1 MGLKWDIDHMK
12 KGFFLAEN
20 GEVLEV
26 KNVFFENGKIDISK
40 IIIGNEIHSV
50 EKLTGYYDYHTSFD
64 DIQFAADEHEQRDK
78 KMETVLEELAN
89 IKTIDTSFYSKKK
102 LKNGE
107 EKTYFCERKSSLTGT
122 FFFYHNNTEDHPH
135 FHISLAK
142 NIPVGKNCFK
152 LRKELNKVFVKHEI
166 IPSCEILVEKN
177 NIGEGK
183 NSMVEFRR
191 VKKTLEKIS
200 WLYRQAESKVTN
212 PKMSSKKFLES
223 KKFMYKGIEIYTAN
237 HCYFSL
243 ENKSFEMEKIMTR
256 GKNKG
261 KIEKI
266 KVHSI
271 QETLEKYTEFSEVG
285 GSKQFVQE
293 IIDRVESLENKK
305 LDRNC
310 LEKYKKI
317 DFSDKKE
324 MLKTLAKK
332 LILGEKISQDY
343 KNFWREN
350 INSDVSENRIVA
362 EGIQKLYKFRKNNLF
377 SYEKKEIT
385 KAVYEIIEKV
395 ETNSERTKK
404 ILEKLEDYVCEEK
417 KSEKNVLEK
426 LKSEF
431 TIETAYF
438 KKIDDHQ
445 FLVFDGNKIDIS
457 SVLLNLTKKKGI
469 DFKTVFQAIK
479 NNQLSEIEFESIEN
493 EHLQTISE
501 TVLQKILEND
511 EYKEQLL
518 NNFEIENFK
527 DDITAVVNT
536 HEDSLIYS
544 FYESVES
551 GLKAVLACFK
561 AVLNFVLDK
570 LKFDFY
576 EIEKIEEI
584 VDNMISET
592 KSGFD
597 EKTEKSEIF

>member
-1 MGLKWDIDHMK
+1 MEDKPEK
-12 KGFFLAEN
+12 KEPKRTRPNQIKFF
-20 GEVLEV
+20 VSDLE
-26 KNVFFENGKIDISK
+26 
-40 IIIGNEIHSV
+40 
-50 EKLTGYYDYHTSFD
+50 
-64 DIQFAADEHEQRDK
+64 
-78 KMETVLEELAN
+78 
-89 IKTIDTSFYSKKK
+89 
-102 LKNGE
+102 
-107 EKTYFCERKSSLTGT
+107 
-122 FFFYHNNTEDHPH
+122 
-135 FHISLAK
+135 
-142 NIPVGKNCFK
+142 
-152 LRKELNKVFVKHEI
+152 
-166 IPSCEILVEKN
+166 
-177 NIGEGK
+177 
-183 NSMVEFRR
+183 
-191 VKKTLEKIS
+191 LEKI
-200 WLYRQAESKVTN
+200 
-212 PKMSSKKFLES
+212 
-223 KKFMYKGIEIYTAN
+223 
-237 HCYFSL
+237 
-243 ENKSFEMEKIMTR
+243 NKSFTMSKLMLR

-261 KIEKI
+261 KIEEI
-266 KVHSI
+266 KVHSL
-271 QETLEKYTEFSEVG
+271 QETFEKYVSFANRAGSGQFLKELIERVEMFENIEIDKKYLEKYE
-285 GSKQFVQE
+285 
-293 IIDRVESLENKK
+293 
-305 LDRNC
+305 
-310 LEKYKKI
+310 KI

-332 LILGEKISQDY
+332 LISGEKISQDY

-377 SYEKKEIT
+377 TYEKKEIT
-385 KAVYEIIEKV
+385 KAFYEIIEKV

-445 FLVFDGNKIDIS
+445 FLVFDRNKIDIS

-518 NNFEIENFK
+518 NNFEIENLK

-544 FYESVES
+544 FSESVES

-576 EIEKIEEI
+576 EIEEIEEI
-584 VDNMISET
+584 VDNMISEIE
-592 KSGFD
+592 SGFD
-597 EKTEKSEIF
+597 EKTEKSEMP